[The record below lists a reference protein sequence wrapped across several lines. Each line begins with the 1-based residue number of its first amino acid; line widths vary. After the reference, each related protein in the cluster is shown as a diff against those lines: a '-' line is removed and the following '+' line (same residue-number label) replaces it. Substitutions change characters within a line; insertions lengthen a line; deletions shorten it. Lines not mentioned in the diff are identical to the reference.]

1 MLEQIETSI
10 IAFLLGSVLT
20 YFAARWS
27 TILRKIDSLEYG
39 VQALLRD
46 RMLSMRQYYVDKQ
59 KPIPQREV
67 DSFEQMF
74 KAYKQLGGNGYV
86 DDTRHEIIEVM
97 PHENH

>member
-20 YFAARWS
+20 YFGARWS
-27 TILRKIDSLEYG
+27 TLLRKIDCLEYG

-46 RMLSMRQYYVDKQ
+46 RMCGMRRYYTDKQ
-59 KPIPQREV
+59 KPVPQQEV
-67 DSFEQMF
+67 DSFEQLYE
-74 KAYKQLGGNGYV
+74 AYKKLGGNGYV
-86 DDTRHEIIEVM
+86 DTIRDEIGRM

>member
-20 YFAARWS
+20 YFGARWS
-27 TILRKIDSLEYG
+27 KIVRKIDSLEFG

-46 RMLSMRQYYVDKQ
+46 RMLCMRQYYLEKQ

-67 DSFEQMF
+67 DSFESMYE
-74 KAYKQLGGNGYV
+74 AYKRLGGNGYV
-86 DDTRHEIIEVM
+86 DDTRHEIVDVM
-97 PHENH
+97 PHETR